1 MEIQFY
7 KPRVFAGKRYHGEIT
22 RFKPNSEQTAL
33 FIFVRLDDE
42 PNMEF
47 MKRFEADMSIQ
58 SHLADFCRA
67 IQVFTSERT
76 ADLKEAIGTRV
87 IVRLTRYNEK
97 LYVDKIW
104 LDEEFYSS
112 DEEEEEDDEEDE

>member
-1 MEIQFY
+1 MEIEFI

-22 RFKPNSEQTAL
+22 RFKLNSEQTAL

-67 IQVFTSERT
+67 MEVFCGERR
-76 ADLKEAIGTRV
+76 ADLKGVIGRRV
-87 IVRLTRYNEK
+87 IVRLSRYNKK

-104 LDEEFYSS
+104 LDEEYYSS
-112 DEEEEEDDEEDE
+112 DEEDEEEEENE

>member
-1 MEIQFY
+1 MEIQFH
-7 KPRVFAGKRYHGEIT
+7 KPQVFAGKRYHGEIT
-22 RFKPNSEQTAL
+22 RYKLNSEQTAL

-47 MKRFEADMSIQ
+47 MKRFDADMSIQ
-58 SHLADFCRA
+58 SHLADFCREME
-67 IQVFTSERT
+67 VFCGERR
-76 ADLKEAIGTRV
+76 ADLKEILGRRV
-87 IVRLTRYNEK
+87 IVRLSRYNKK

-112 DEEEEEDDEEDE
+112 DDDDEEVDEDE